1 MDEYEE
7 FNEELED
14 IYDINT
20 LEETELD
27 IIDNNS
33 DIIENIE
40 KEDEIKEK
48 QTTNYITKYEKAKII
63 GFRAQQLSK
72 GAAPSIDIGEE
83 YNPYNIA
90 LMELEQNRLPLMIKR
105 KLPNGNVEYWKTN
118 ELIII

>member
-20 LEETELD
+20 LEETEIE
-27 IIDNNS
+27 IIDDNN

-40 KEDEIKEK
+40 NEETINEK

-90 LMELEQNRLPLMIKR
+90 LMELEQNKLPLMIKR

>member
-20 LEETELD
+20 LEETELE
-27 IIDNNS
+27 IIDDNN

-40 KEDEIKEK
+40 NEEKIEEK

>member
-20 LEETELD
+20 LEETELE
-27 IIDNNS
+27 IIDDNN

-40 KEDEIKEK
+40 NEETINEK

-90 LMELEQNRLPLMIKR
+90 LMELEQNKLPLMIKR
-105 KLPNGNVEYWKTN
+105 KLPNGSVEYWKTN

>member
-20 LEETELD
+20 LEETELE
-27 IIDNNS
+27 IIDDNN

-40 KEDEIKEK
+40 NEETIKEK

>member
-7 FNEELED
+7 FNEELDD

-20 LEETELD
+20 LEETELE
-27 IIDNNS
+27 IIDDNN

-40 KEDEIKEK
+40 NEETINEK

-90 LMELEQNRLPLMIKR
+90 LMELEQNKLPLMIKR

>member
-20 LEETELD
+20 LEETELE
-27 IIDNNS
+27 IIDDNN

-40 KEDEIKEK
+40 NEDEIKEK

-72 GAAPSIDIGEE
+72 GAAPAIEIGEE

>member
-20 LEETELD
+20 LEETELE
-27 IIDNNS
+27 IIDDNN

-40 KEDEIKEK
+40 NEDEIKEK
-48 QTTNYITKYEKAKII
+48 QTPNYITKYEKAKII

-90 LMELEQNRLPLMIKR
+90 LMELEQNKLPLMIKR

>member
-20 LEETELD
+20 LEETELE
-27 IIDNNS
+27 IIDDNN

-40 KEDEIKEK
+40 NEETINEK

-90 LMELEQNRLPLMIKR
+90 LMELEQNKLPLMIKR

>member
-20 LEETELD
+20 LEETELE
-27 IIDNNS
+27 IIDDNN

-40 KEDEIKEK
+40 NEEKIEEK

-90 LMELEQNRLPLMIKR
+90 LMELEQNKLPLMIKR

>member
-14 IYDINT
+14 NYDINT
-20 LEETELD
+20 LEETELEVIDDNND
-27 IIDNNS
+27 IIAN
-33 DIIENIE
+33 IEN
-40 KEDEIKEK
+40 EDVIKEK

-72 GAAPSIDIGEE
+72 GAAPSIDIGKEH
-83 YNPYNIA
+83 NPYNIA

>member
-20 LEETELD
+20 LEETELE
-27 IIDNNS
+27 IIDDNN

-40 KEDEIKEK
+40 NEETINEK

-72 GAAPSIDIGEE
+72 GAVPSIDIGEE

-90 LMELEQNRLPLMIKR
+90 LMELEQNKLPLMIKR